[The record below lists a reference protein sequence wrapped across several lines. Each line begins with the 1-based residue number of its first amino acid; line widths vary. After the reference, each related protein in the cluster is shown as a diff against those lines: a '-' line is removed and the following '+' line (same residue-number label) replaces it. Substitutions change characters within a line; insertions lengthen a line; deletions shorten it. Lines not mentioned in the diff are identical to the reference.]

1 MDGKN
6 SAKNRIRQ
14 KRQKWNKI
22 NGSKYNRWY
31 KMVKKEGCRSLK
43 KRWEESRWR
52 RVARFKL
59 ENRRKTGG
67 KEKKKYYASCVGEKK
82 RYRNMY
88 GRDVGQV

>member
-1 MDGKN
+1 M
-6 SAKNRIRQ
+6 
-14 KRQKWNKI
+14 
-22 NGSKYNRWY
+22 
-31 KMVKKEGCRSLK
+31 K
-43 KRWEESRWR
+43 KRWEESRWK

-82 RYRNMY
+82 RHRDMY